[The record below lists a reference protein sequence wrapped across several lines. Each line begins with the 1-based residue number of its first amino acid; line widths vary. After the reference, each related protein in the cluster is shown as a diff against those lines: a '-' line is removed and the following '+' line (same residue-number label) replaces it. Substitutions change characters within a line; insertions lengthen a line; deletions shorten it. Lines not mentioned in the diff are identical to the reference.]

1 MNMNQNTNIFA
12 QRLKSVLSASGV
24 ERGELARHLGV
35 SVPTVNRW
43 LNGISTP
50 NVYQFRAIA
59 HFFGLPYE
67 WFTEDEGGIP
77 NVYDLAV
84 KLGLSPET
92 VEALLEL
99 GELPT
104 ALWCA
109 SDYMAIGAMNALRL
123 LGLSVP
129 GDVSVMGHDDLY
141 FGLYPNIGLTTL
153 HTPMAELGQA
163 AVQLAMDLIEGS
175 GQAQF
180 RQVFQPSL
188 VVRGSTGPVNGAPS
202 HG

>member
-12 QRLKSVLSASGV
+12 HRLKSVLSASGV

-59 HFFGLPYE
+59 HLFGLPYE

-77 NVYDLAV
+77 NVDDLAV

-92 VEALLEL
+92 VEALLDMVSE
-99 GELPT
+99 GGNEA
-104 ALWCA
+104 ALEAVDNTICEA
-109 SDYMAIGAMNALRL
+109 
-123 LGLSVP
+123 LSVID
-129 GDVSVMGHDDLY
+129 GVFEDLDRYADSV
-141 FGLYPNIGLTTL
+141 I
-153 HTPMAELGQA
+153 AE
-163 AVQLAMDLIEGS
+163 MEG
-175 GQAQF
+175 
-180 RQVFQPSL
+180 R
-188 VVRGSTGPVNGAPS
+188 RNE
-202 HG
+202 

>member
-1 MNMNQNTNIFA
+1 MNNNIFDR
-12 QRLKSVLSASGV
+12 RLKAILSASGV

-77 NVYDLAV
+77 NVDDLAV

-99 GELPT
+99 AGSESEEVLT
-104 ALWCA
+104 AVDDAVCA
-109 SDYMAIGAMNALRL
+109 VIATINAVYGDLLAIAGN
-123 LGLSVP
+123 
-129 GDVSVMGHDDLY
+129 
-141 FGLYPNIGLTTL
+141 
-153 HTPMAELGQA
+153 
-163 AVQLAMDLIEGS
+163 S
-175 GQAQF
+175 G
-180 RQVFQPSL
+180 
-188 VVRGSTGPVNGAPS
+188 G
-202 HG
+202 

>member
-77 NVYDLAV
+77 NVDDLAV

-99 GELPT
+99 AGSESEEVLT
-104 ALWCA
+104 AVDDAVCA
-109 SDYMAIGAMNALRL
+109 VISTINAVYGDLLAI
-123 LGLSVP
+123 
-129 GDVSVMGHDDLY
+129 
-141 FGLYPNIGLTTL
+141 
-153 HTPMAELGQA
+153 AEN
-163 AVQLAMDLIEGS
+163 S
-175 GQAQF
+175 G
-180 RQVFQPSL
+180 
-188 VVRGSTGPVNGAPS
+188 G
-202 HG
+202 